1 GSTQEGV
8 IDGHVFGGRARV
20 VVPGVPGFGHR
31 IRGGDPLLN
40 GNADALAFP
49 IGATGPRQGVILAI
63 VDTAFI
69 DDGAA
74 TNEADK

>member
-1 GSTQEGV
+1 MYQVSDTE
-8 IDGHVFGGRARV
+8 FGGED
-20 VVPGVPGFGHR
+20 
-31 IRGGDPLLN
+31 DPLLD
-40 GNADALAFP
+40 GNTVVLAFP

-74 TNEADK
+74 TNEADKQ